1 MPSFDIVNQID
12 LQEVDNAVNNVKKE
26 IETRYDFRGINTEL
40 NLNRQ
45 EKRIHLV
52 TGDDMK
58 IRAVREMLIGHFT
71 RRKIDPKCLEFA
83 DPEGTSKGYLK
94 QDISFKDGI
103 DKDTC
108 KKVVKMIKASKLKV
122 QAAIQDEQVRVTGK
136 KLDDLQTV
144 MQMMRDADLP
154 VPVQFV
160 NMKN

>member
-26 IETRYDFRGINTEL
+26 IETRYDFRGVTTEL
-40 NLNRQ
+40 SLNRK
-45 EKRIHLV
+45 EKSLHLV

-58 IRAVREMLIGHFT
+58 IKAVREMLIGHFT
-71 RRKIDPKCLEFA
+71 RRKIDSKCLEFGE
-83 DPEGTSKGYLK
+83 PEGTSKGHLK
-94 QDISFKDGI
+94 QDIRIQEGI

-108 KKVVKMIKASKLKV
+108 RKVVKMIKDSKLKV

-144 MQMMRDADLP
+144 IQMMKDADLP

-160 NMKN
+160 NMK

>member
-12 LQEVDNAVNNVKKE
+12 LQEVDNAVNNMKKE

-40 NLNRQ
+40 NLNRS
-45 EKRIHLV
+45 EKSIHLV

-58 IRAVREMLIGHFT
+58 IRAVKEMLIGHFT

-83 DPEGTSKGYLK
+83 EPEGTSKGYLK
-94 QDISFKDGI
+94 QDVKFKDGI